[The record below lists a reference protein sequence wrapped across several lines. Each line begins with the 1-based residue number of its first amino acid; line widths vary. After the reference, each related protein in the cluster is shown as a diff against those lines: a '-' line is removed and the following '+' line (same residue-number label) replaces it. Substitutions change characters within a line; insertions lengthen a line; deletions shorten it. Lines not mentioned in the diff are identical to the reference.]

1 MIIEFNPKDHA
12 LLTQTRLKRLKRL
25 FLHPLGLC
33 HLELKRDN
41 LVVHCSEPWI
51 VDQLMDDLD
60 CFAETARVLLGARF
74 VSLYFAKEEVYVTGT
89 EPRLPIAS

>member
-12 LLTQTRLKRLKRL
+12 LLTQSRLNRLKKF

-41 LVVHCSEPWI
+41 LIVHCSEPWI
-51 VDQLMDDLD
+51 VDSLMGDLD
-60 CFAETARVLLGARF
+60 YFSETARIILGARF
-74 VSLYFAKEEVYVTGT
+74 VSLYFAHEEVYVTAT
-89 EPRLPIAS
+89 EPQFPVAS